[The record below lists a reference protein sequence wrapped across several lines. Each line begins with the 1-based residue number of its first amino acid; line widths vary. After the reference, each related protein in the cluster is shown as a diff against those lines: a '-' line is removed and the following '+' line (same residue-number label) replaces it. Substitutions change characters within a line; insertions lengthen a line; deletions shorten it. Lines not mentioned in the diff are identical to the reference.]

1 MDLENKSVVIT
12 GAGRGIGKD
21 ISIALAKEK
30 CNVVIVSRTE
40 TQLQDVI
47 NEIKKNDKKSP
58 AFYIVAD
65 LSKKPDIDM
74 VIQKTLSTFGK
85 IDILINNAAFLS
97 SGSFFDISEEI
108 WDKTMDIN
116 LKSVFL
122 LSQRAIEIMIKN
134 KMGYII
140 NISSTA
146 ALQVPPGIAAYG
158 ISKVALNGLS
168 EVLYEIG
175 KANNV
180 KVSTIFPGMTDTEM
194 LRSFNPPVERSKW
207 MHPEDITNCILF
219 LLKQS
224 GRVVVKEVV
233 PWASKHDQ
241 I

>member
-1 MDLENKSVVIT
+1 MDLENKAAIIT

-65 LSKKPDIDM
+65 LSKKQDIDM

-122 LSQRAIEIMIKN
+122 LSQKAIEIMIKN

-146 ALQVPPGIAAYG
+146 ALQVPPGIAG
-158 ISKVALNGLS
+158 LTFSLGSDISLWR
-168 EVLYEIG
+168 
-175 KANNV
+175 
-180 KVSTIFPGMTDTEM
+180 STLFIRKRSPFFTVNSLFPIIS
-194 LRSFNPPVERSKW
+194 LPFPFNK
-207 MHPEDITNCILF
+207 
-219 LLKQS
+219 
-224 GRVVVKEVV
+224 
-233 PWASKHDQ
+233 
-241 I
+241 